1 MQNISIMEL
10 RHLRYFVTVARE
22 MHFRRAAEKL
32 NMTQPPLSQ
41 QIQQLEA
48 ELGFN
53 LFIRRGRSIVLTDA
67 GQVFLEEVEAILA
80 AVDKAVHRAQRVSE
94 GKTGQLRIGFVESA
108 IHHHLPEIITRY
120 RASYP
125 DVDITLNRLTS
136 NEQLAA
142 LSDRKIDIGFCR
154 VQQTDIQVP
163 LIAETIVLE
172 PIIALIPENHLLA
185 TATNQVK
192 LEDFASEKIILF
204 PKNLGTSLYTSIENA
219 CLNAGFI
226 LKVTQEATQFTT
238 IVGLVAAGMGIS
250 ILPHSV
256 KAFQHPAVRY
266 IELSEIEP
274 VPIAIVWHQEAQSAT
289 FANFLTEVQNFFAG

>member
-1 MQNISIMEL
+1 MEL
-10 RHLRYFVTVARE
+10 RHLRYFVTVAQE

-80 AVDKAVHRAQRVSE
+80 AVDKAVHRARRVSE

-120 RASYP
+120 RTIYP

-142 LSDRKIDIGFCR
+142 LSDKTIDIGICR
-154 VQQTDIQVP
+154 VQQSAIQMP

-172 PIIALIPENHLLA
+172 KIVAVLPANHPLADSEHLKLKAL
-185 TATNQVK
+185 
-192 LEDFASEKIILF
+192 ASENIILF
-204 PKNLGTSLYTSIENA
+204 PKNLGTSLYSSIENA
-219 CLNAGFI
+219 CEKAGFRLRI
-226 LKVTQEATQFTT
+226 TQEATQFTT
-238 IVGLVAAGMGIS
+238 IVGLVAAGMGVS
-250 ILPHSV
+250 ILPESV
-256 KAFQHPAVRY
+256 MAYQQSSIRY
-266 IELSEIEP
+266 IELSEIDP
-274 VPIAIVWHQEAQSAT
+274 VPIAIAWHQESQSASSI
-289 FANFLTEVQNFFAG
+289 NFLTEVRGFFAG